1 MAWCLACVF
10 LNGCFKRISEVLDLL
25 ENGLAKTDVI
35 RNYWKR
41 SETVA
46 VESPEIV
53 LSNTKFENISIR
65 VFKFPMRQVVFKSE
79 TPVDGCL

>member
-1 MAWCLACVF
+1 MCFRKRV
-10 LNGCFKRISEVLDLL
+10 FKRIREVLDLL

>member
-1 MAWCLACVF
+1 MCFRKRV
-10 LNGCFKRISEVLDLL
+10 FKRIREVLDLL

-65 VFKFPMRQVVFKSE
+65 VFKFLMRQVVFKSE